1 MKKIFKNIIFSTLIA
16 TTLLTGAV
24 ALSKGYSC
32 SVWDVSRRN
41 FGFTGLMQEWGLDK
55 GYDAKLNYTYTVPQV
70 PGRYMPALRAVNG
83 AIYALG
89 LQNCTKNN
97 VWRSMPNE
105 AAWFGITN
113 DVVEAAFLQAG
124 GDYSMGIRVP
134 SADVQNRMSAILDPI
149 ALANAQA
156 HLNGTAV
163 TPVTTTTTKYK
174 YGFDPVYYAAA
185 NPDVV
190 ACPDFGLDP
199 DKLYQ
204 HYIKYGRKEGRP
216 AHL

>member
-1 MKKIFKNIIFSTLIA
+1 MKKIFKNIIFSTLIV

-24 ALSKGYSC
+24 ALSKGNSC
-32 SVWDVSRRN
+32 SQWDGSREHV
-41 FGFTGLMQEWGLDK
+41 GLTDLLDEWGFNK

-70 PGRYMPALRAVNG
+70 PGRYMPALQAING
-83 AIYALG
+83 AISALG
-89 LQNCTKNN
+89 LANCTKNN
-97 VWRSMPNE
+97 VWCSMPNE

-113 DVVEAAFLQAG
+113 DVVESAFVQAG

-134 SADVQNRMSAILDPI
+134 SADVQRKMRAILDPI

-163 TPVTTTTTKYK
+163 TPKTTATKYK

-204 HYIKYGRKEGRP
+204 HYIKHGRKEGRP